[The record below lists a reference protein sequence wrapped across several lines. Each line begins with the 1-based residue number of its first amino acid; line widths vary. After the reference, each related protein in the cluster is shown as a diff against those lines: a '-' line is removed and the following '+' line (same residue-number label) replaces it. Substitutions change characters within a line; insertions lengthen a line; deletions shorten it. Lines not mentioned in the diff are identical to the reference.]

1 MPGHCH
7 VDRPLCLTDKESAI
21 LSPVFARKSFV
32 RLRDGSVYFF
42 DDYPRRVA
50 GQTKID
56 TVKRDE

>member
-1 MPGHCH
+1 MWGF
-7 VDRPLCLTDKESAI
+7 
-21 LSPVFARKSFV
+21 SP
-32 RLRDGSVYFF
+32 DGSVYFF